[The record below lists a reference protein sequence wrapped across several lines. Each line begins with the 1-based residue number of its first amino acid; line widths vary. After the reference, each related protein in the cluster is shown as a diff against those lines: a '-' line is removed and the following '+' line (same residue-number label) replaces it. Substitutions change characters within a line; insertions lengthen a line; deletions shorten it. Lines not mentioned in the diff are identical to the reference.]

1 LARAQFGGGTEVS
14 DHRGSARAECT
25 VCGTHATAVPGVR
38 LATRCG
44 NCGSFELRSID
55 ERGPAG
61 HPSGAAP
68 KPRRPEGGE
77 TGGEDRGIRVA

>member
-1 LARAQFGGGTEVS
+1 LNEHLR
-14 DHRGSARAECT
+14 SARAECT

-44 NCGSFELRSID
+44 NCGSFELRVID

-61 HPSGAAP
+61 RPSGAAP
-68 KPRRPEGGE
+68 KPSRPEGGE
-77 TGGEDRGIRVA
+77 GGGEERNISVA